1 MVTWTLDQVNSSI
14 ALSIPQQSVNISGT
28 NYNMRVVNQNSTGG
42 SSGNSWNTGNTAH
55 YSGTIVTDYD
65 DGSSIQFLT
74 GLDNVNAV
82 QAFTQAP
89 NPANFVQNPS
99 LSAGEGSYTGTNGGL
114 ALTAYDTFAQ
124 IQVLIFVGVGPV
136 AINTVGLDL
145 ASGALPL
152 AGGTNFAASGTSL
165 GISNGALGVDI
176 TSSLVSGALG
186 FSGIQTTFN
195 TPDNANTSASMATII
210 TTGLLT
216 RKLTLPVTFP
226 IAVNS
231 GDFTLLGTATGTL
244 VANATI
250 TVPEPGSLMLAAI
263 AIGTLFS
270 VGVVRRKGR
279 RPR

>member
-1 MVTWTLDQVNSSI
+1 MVSWTLDQANSSI
-14 ALSIPQQSVNISGT
+14 TLAIPQQQVNISGS
-28 NYNMRVVNQNSTGG
+28 NYQMRVVNQNASGASSG
-42 SSGNSWNTGNTAH
+42 SSWTTGNTAH
-55 YSGTIVTDYD
+55 YSGTIVTDYV

-114 ALTAYDTFAQ
+114 ALTAYDTFVQ
-124 IQVLIFVGVGPV
+124 VQVLIFVGVGPV
-136 AINTVGLDL
+136 AINTVMLDL
-145 ASGALPL
+145 ASSALPL
-152 AGGTNFAASGTSL
+152 TGGTNFAASGTNL
-165 GISNGALGVDI
+165 GIQNGALGVDI
-176 TSSLVSGALG
+176 TSSLVSGLLG
-186 FSGIQTTFN
+186 FSGIQTSFN
-195 TPDNANTSASMATII
+195 TPDNANTSASMATIT

-216 RKLTLPVTFP
+216 RKLTLPVSFP

-244 VANATI
+244 VANATLS
-250 TVPEPGSLMLAAI
+250 VPEPGTMMLAAI
-263 AIGTLFS
+263 AIGALFG
-270 VGVVRRKGR
+270 VGAVRRKSP